1 MNETLQINPKF
12 EQIIPPLSE
21 DEFSRLEENI
31 LKHGR
36 VTDPIKTWNGIIIDG
51 HHRYKIIQK
60 YPEIPF
66 TTYEM
71 PFENEYEVIA
81 WICDNQLGR
90 RNLVEAQKRYLIGK
104 RYRVERKIAKF
115 HGNQHTLADK
125 SGGGR
130 SDHHHKEK
138 KTRER
143 IADINGVSDAYVK
156 RAVGFADGVDAAE
169 EAYPG
174 IKKQILS
181 EEIEVTIPEL
191 TEIAKMKPEERKEAV
206 ELLLVPKD
214 KRDKSKEI
222 ARQIEEA
229 FANGTEPEPEEEAP
243 QEKEKVAPAHASV
256 QIPEHTE
263 PDKEDSKAKEHEIE
277 ESILNSMIG
286 AVNMF
291 IDSINNYLSRF
302 PRLRTDPKYRSQT
315 REIMVAARDYIN
327 DVEGDLL

>member
-66 TTYEM
+66 TTYAM

-90 RNLVEAQKRYLIGK
+90 RNLIESQKRYLIGK
-104 RYRVERKIAKF
+104 RYRIERKIAKF

-156 RAVGFADGVDAAE
+156 RAVCFADGVDAAE
-169 EAYPG
+169 EVCPG

-191 TEIAKMKPEERKEAV
+191 TEIAKMTPEERKDAV
-206 ELLLVPKD
+206 GLLFVPKEE
-214 KRDKSKEI
+214 RKSKEI

-229 FANGTEPEPEEEAP
+229 FSNGTEQETEEEIP
-243 QEKEKVAPAHASV
+243 QEKEVAAS
-256 QIPEHTE
+256 IPESAPKPKPAETDEKDSETE
-263 PDKEDSKAKEHEIE
+263 KHEIE

>member
-66 TTYEM
+66 TTYAM

-90 RNLVEAQKRYLIGK
+90 RNLIESQKRYLIGK
-104 RYRVERKIAKF
+104 RYRIERKIAKF
-115 HGNQHTLADK
+115 HGNQHTLVDK

-169 EAYPG
+169 EVYPG

-214 KRDKSKEI
+214 KREKSKEI

>member
-1 MNETLQINPKF
+1 MNEPLKINPKF

-31 LKHGR
+31 LKHGK

-66 TTYEM
+66 TTYAM

-90 RNLVEAQKRYLIGK
+90 RNLIESQKRYLMGK

-115 HGNQHTLADK
+115 HGNQYTLADK
-125 SGGGR
+125 SGAGR
-130 SDHHHKEK
+130 SDPHQDRHQ
-138 KTRER
+138 TRNQ
-143 IADINGVSDAYVK
+143 IAVQNGVSDSYVK
-156 RAVGFADGVDAAE
+156 RAVCFADGVDAAE
-169 EAYPG
+169 EVYPG

-181 EEIEVTIPEL
+181 EGIEVTIPEL
-191 TEIAKMKPEERKEAV
+191 TEIAKMNPEERKEAV
-206 ELLLVPKD
+206 ALLLIPKD
-214 KRDKSKEI
+214 ERSKSREI
-222 ARQIEEA
+222 ARQIEKS
-229 FANGTEPEPEEEAP
+229 FANGTEQESEAEIP
-243 QEKEKVAPAHASV
+243 QEKEVVAT
-256 QIPEHTE
+256 IPESALKPKPAETE
-263 PDKEDSKAKEHEIE
+263 KKDSETEKHEIE